1 MLITY
6 FDEVKYQEGRPPYYW
21 LGRLCRQWL
30 MKLITPRVI
39 QPDELAVLEAA
50 ISRASVGSASS
61 VTSQNLQA
69 FPLSVFANAGVE
81 ACTSLPIGRGDTRI
95 ADGLGR
101 TASGKRVDVMV
112 WTSGNHVSALDI
124 ADHESSGELPVA
136 ESVTSLSSG

>member
-1 MLITY
+1 MKQPFAACGKLT
-6 FDEVKYQEGRPPYYW
+6 
-21 LGRLCRQWL
+21 L

-50 ISRASVGSASS
+50 ISRASVGSTSS
-61 VTSQNLQA
+61 ATLQNLQA
-69 FPLSVFANAGVE
+69 LSVIGVCE
-81 ACTSLPIGRGDTRI
+81 CGCRSVYFLPIGRGDTRI

-124 ADHESSGELPVA
+124 VDHESSGELPVA
-136 ESVTSLSSG
+136 ESVASLSSG